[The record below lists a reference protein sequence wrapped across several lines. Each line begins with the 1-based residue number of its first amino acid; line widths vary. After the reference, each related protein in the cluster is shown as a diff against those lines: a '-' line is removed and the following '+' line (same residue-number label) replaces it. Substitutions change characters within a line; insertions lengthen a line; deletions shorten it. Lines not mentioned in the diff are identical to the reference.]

1 MILRTEFTL
10 RRYLLGGIRKL
21 EFAVSISENPSFL
34 SRDFRSIPQM
44 RLILL
49 CCVIATLFSGCVTN
63 EQGKKEFNPVKAA
76 NKADESFD
84 EWWYSS

>member
-1 MILRTEFTL
+1 
-10 RRYLLGGIRKL
+10 
-21 EFAVSISENPSFL
+21 
-34 SRDFRSIPQM
+34 M

-49 CCVIATLFSGCVTN
+49 CCLTAALFSGCVTN

-76 NKADESFD
+76 KKADQSFD